1 MKVIIV
7 GMGQK
12 GALLANLIS
21 RDRHDVLVVDRNK
34 DRIEDIT
41 NHFNVSGLV
50 GSGASKGVLDRAGA
64 KTADVMIAVT
74 PEDEV
79 NLLICQMAKKSG
91 TRYAMAALNQPDIY
105 EGRRY
110 IKEEL
115 GIDYIVNPKRDT
127 ATEIMRDIGMPGA
140 VDAEAFFDAAAFIS
154 LKIHEKSPLADM
166 AMPDI
171 RSFFETDMLV
181 GTVTRGEQV
190 FIPKGDFVLAAG
202 DTIGIF
208 APNTSMNQ
216 IMMKL
221 GLIRKPVRR
230 VFIIG
235 GGTIAFYLAKQL
247 LAEGK
252 AVTILESDK
261 RRCTEL
267 LEQLPDAEIACGFSE
282 NADILKE
289 EGIEQADVCV
299 TLTGRDDTN
308 MVVSMFA
315 WSLGMQSIIT
325 KVESAAYMRLMDKVN
340 MNITVSP
347 SSIAADRF
355 LRYVRNVAV
364 YNAKGHDIKRMYRV
378 ANGLAE
384 AFEFIAYDNFA
395 KKGIPF
401 KSPDFKLKKNVLIAA
416 IIREGS
422 VIIPNGDSVIK
433 EKDHVV
439 VIATRNTAFHTIND
453 IFS

>member
-21 RDRHDVLVVDRNK
+21 RDKHDVLVVDRDK

-41 NHFNVSGLV
+41 NRFSVSGLV
-50 GSGASKGVLDRAGA
+50 GSGASKSVLDRAGA
-64 KTADVMIAVT
+64 ETADVIIAVT

-79 NLLICQMAKKSG
+79 NLLICQVAKRSG

-115 GIDYIVNPKRDT
+115 GIDYIVNPKQDT
-127 ATEIMRDIGMPGA
+127 ATEIKRDIGMPGA
-140 VDAEAFFDAAAFIS
+140 VDTEAFFDAAAFIS
-154 LKIHEKSPLADM
+154 VKIHEKSPM
-166 AMPDI
+166 AGMGMTDV

-181 GTVTRGEQV
+181 GTVTRGEDV

-208 APNTSMNQ
+208 APNVSMNQ

-221 GLIRKPVRR
+221 GLIRKPVKK

-247 LAEGK
+247 LADGK
-252 AVTILESDK
+252 SVTILESD
-261 RRCTEL
+261 RQRCTEL
-267 LEQLPDAEIACGFSE
+267 LEQLPDAEIACASSE

-289 EGIEQADVCV
+289 EGMEQADVCV
-299 TLTGRDDTN
+299 ALTGRDDTN

-315 WSLGMQSIIT
+315 WSLGMHSIIT
-325 KVESAAYMRLMDKVN
+325 KLESTAYMKLMDKVN

-364 YNAKGHDIKRMYRV
+364 YNAKGQDIKRMYRV

-416 IIREGS
+416 VIRDGR
-422 VIIPNGDSVIK
+422 VIIPNGDSTIM
-433 EKDHVV
+433 ERDHVV
-439 VIATRNTAFHTIND
+439 VIATKNTAFNTIND
-453 IFS
+453 IFN

>member
-21 RDRHDVLVVDRNK
+21 RDKHDVLVVDRDK

-41 NHFNVSGLV
+41 NRYSVSGLV
-50 GSGASKGVLDRAGA
+50 GSGASKSVLEHAGA
-64 KTADVMIAVT
+64 DTADVIIAVT

-79 NLLICQMAKKSG
+79 NLLICQVAKKIG
-91 TRYAMAALNQPDIY
+91 TRYAVATLNQPDIY
-105 EGRRY
+105 EGRQY

-115 GIDYIVNPKRDT
+115 GIDYIVNPKQNT

-140 VDAEAFFDAAAFIS
+140 VDAEAFFDAATFIS
-154 LKIHEKSPLADM
+154 LKVHEKGPLADM
-166 AMPDI
+166 KMTDV
-171 RSFFETDMLV
+171 RSFFETDMLI
-181 GTVTRGEQV
+181 GTVIRGEQI

-216 IMMKL
+216 VLMKL
-221 GLIRKPVRR
+221 GLIRKPVKK

-252 AVTILESDK
+252 TVTILESD
-261 RRCTEL
+261 RQRSREL
-267 LEQLPDAEIACGFSE
+267 LEQLPDAEIACASSE

-289 EGIEQADVCV
+289 EGIAQADVCV
-299 TLTGRDDTN
+299 ALTGRDDTN

-325 KVESAAYMRLMDKVN
+325 KVESAAYMKLMDKVN

-347 SSIAADRF
+347 SSIAADRI
-355 LRYVRNVAV
+355 LRYVRNVTV
-364 YNAKGHDIKRMYRV
+364 YNAEGNAIKRMYRV

-384 AFEFIAYDNFA
+384 AFEFIAYDDFA

-416 IIREGS
+416 IIREGN
-422 VIIPNGDSVIK
+422 VMIPNGDSAIK

-439 VIATRNTAFHTIND
+439 VIATKNMTFNTIND
-453 IFS
+453 IFV